1 LSSPDVRRLNLHF
14 RNKENI
20 MTYATARTAN
30 WLDQFFHDF
39 DRGSFANVRTTPSFV
54 PPVDVV
60 EDESAYVLRA
70 ELPGVAREDIKVEV
84 KENRLVLS
92 GKKEAVSR
100 GEEGKYRYVESRH
113 GEFSRSFELPRNVKA
128 DAVEATFKDG
138 ALTLRIPKADE
149 AKPKSIE
156 IR

>member
-1 LSSPDVRRLNLHF
+1 
-14 RNKENI
+14 
-20 MTYATARTAN
+20 MTYTSVHPARTAN

-39 DRGSFANVRTTPSFV
+39 DRGVFAGSRSAPAFV
-54 PPVDVV
+54 PAVDVV

-84 KENRLVLS
+84 KDNRLVLS
-92 GKKEAVSR
+92 GKKEAVNR
-100 GEEGKYRYVESRH
+100 GEEGRYRHLESRH

-138 ALTLRIPKADE
+138 ALSLRIPKADE
-149 AKPKSIE
+149 AKPKPIE
-156 IR
+156 IK